1 MIESNPSRLLKPIKV
16 GNITIDIPLLLA
28 PMAGVTD
35 PPFREIINNFGHV
48 GLMFSEM
55 IASKSL
61 FIGNKDKSI
70 SKVRNDSSKIFAVQI
85 AGNDPYYMA
94 EAAKLNQDLG
104 ADIIDINFGC
114 PVKKVIK
121 GFAGSAIMKDE
132 RLAKQIMESVVKAV
146 KIPVTVKMRLGWD
159 SNSIN
164 SPKIAKMAED
174 VGIQMVTVHART
186 RSQMYSGKANW
197 KLVADVKDVVT
208 IPVIVNGDI
217 IDTSTL
223 EQALTESRADG
234 AMIARGVYGKPWL
247 FKQIFC
253 ELIDRKFEKPVG
265 NELLNLIIK
274 HFNLMKNYYSDR
286 ESVCLFKKHLG
297 WYSQGM
303 KNSSQFR
310 NRVNG
315 IFDCETLL
323 GEIKKFWED
332 ACY

>member
-1 MIESNPSRLLKPIKV
+1 MIESSLPKLLKPIKV
-16 GNITIDIPLLLA
+16 GNIIIDIPLLLA

-35 PPFREIINNFGHV
+35 PPFREIINDFGCV

-61 FIGNKDKSI
+61 FIGNRDKSI
-70 SKVRNDSSKIFAVQI
+70 SKIRNNSSKIFAVQI

-94 EAAKLNQDLG
+94 EAARLNQDLG
-104 ADIIDINFGC
+104 ANIIDINFGC
-114 PVKKVIK
+114 PVKKVVK

-132 RLAKQIMESVVKAV
+132 KLAKQIMESVVKAV

-159 SNSIN
+159 SNNIN
-164 SPKIAKMAED
+164 SPKIAKIAED

-197 KLVADVKDVVT
+197 KLVADVKNVVT

-217 IDTSTL
+217 ADTSTL
-223 EQALTESRADG
+223 EQALAESKADG
-234 AMIARGVYGKPWL
+234 AMIARGIYGKPWL
-247 FKQIFC
+247 FRQIFC
-253 ELIDRKFEKPVG
+253 ELMGKKFEKPTG
-265 NELLNLIIK
+265 NELLNLIIR
-274 HFNLMKNYYSDR
+274 HFNLMRNYYGDR

-315 IFDCETLL
+315 IFDCGALL
-323 GEIKKFWED
+323 CEVEGFWSVS
-332 ACY
+332 